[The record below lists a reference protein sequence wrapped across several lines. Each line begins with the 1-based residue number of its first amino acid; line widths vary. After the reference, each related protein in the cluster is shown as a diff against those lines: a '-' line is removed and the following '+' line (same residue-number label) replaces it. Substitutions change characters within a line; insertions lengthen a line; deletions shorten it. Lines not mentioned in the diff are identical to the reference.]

1 MDKLNFRQFLENNPL
16 HIPFPK
22 GGNTVGTHN
31 DGASGHNNYNGG
43 GAYLPS
49 TSTGGSEDL
58 GAYGY
63 GLPSTNMTLPVMKR
77 ESEVKSVEN
86 APGWFYVWLN
96 EKGLSKKATRT
107 NGQNNKTDIVVK
119 LEDGTRVE
127 MSYPRFKNFS
137 SLLMK
142 KMLHREKVQVYFRRG
157 ESEEGSALSNIIQ
170 MK

>member
-1 MDKLNFRQFLENNPL
+1 MNFRQFLENNPL
-16 HIPFPK
+16 HIPYPK

-63 GLPSTNMTLPVMKR
+63 GLPSTN
-77 ESEVKSVEN
+77 
-86 APGWFYVWLN
+86 
-96 EKGLSKKATRT
+96 
-107 NGQNNKTDIVVK
+107 NGQKNKTDIVVK

-127 MSYPRFKNFS
+127 MNYPRFKNVS

-142 KMLHREKVQVYFRRG
+142 KILHGEKVQVYFRRG
-157 ESEEGSALSNIIQ
+157 ELEGGSALSNIIQ
-170 MK
+170 IN